1 MRKDID
7 CCFHVKLYTEEEYRE
22 IIRKIKKQFNKKE
35 TITYKEI
42 QNLQKEY
49 KLGEKNI
56 REIFEI
62 PEKIKI
68 EEITNL
74 NISQNKYY
82 KKEEL
87 TKQDKQKIKKEIM
100 KYTKKKDEITLD
112 ELKIIKEN
120 TKYTDYEIK
129 KALGINPEKYKQ
141 FIHQRTKILDIITYE
156 EERKIYFLKLDLKL
170 LYKYGEREYTKQ
182 EIDNICKEYK
192 ITKKKFIKYIIG
204 TRKNYKLMNKAF
216 NKNEENWY
224 IGENKN
230 ASPQFIEKLYDESD
244 KIIEYQAKNLI
255 YTYNVRESY
264 KELKQAAYLELIE
277 RGGKIEFNF
286 SYDKQF
292 AI

>member
-1 MRKDID
+1 METKSHVLEAILDNYEIRNGERITYEKVKEIINNTNLELKDLKKCFGIQWKSYAKMRKDIN

-100 KYTKKKDEITLD
+100 KYTKKKDEDSIVYYYIKVEETIDLPSMTFLLYESTRKEIEISVKGFIGQTIEAKKKNPKDKVIGLMNYIED
-112 ELKIIKEN
+112 EE
-120 TKYTDYEIK
+120 
-129 KALGINPEKYKQ
+129 
-141 FIHQRTKILDIITYE
+141 DIISMWTY
-156 EERKIYFLKLDLKL
+156 L
-170 LYKYGEREYTKQ
+170 
-182 EIDNICKEYK
+182 
-192 ITKKKFIKYIIG
+192 
-204 TRKNYKLMNKAF
+204 
-216 NKNEENWY
+216 
-224 IGENKN
+224 
-230 ASPQFIEKLYDESD
+230 
-244 KIIEYQAKNLI
+244 
-255 YTYNVRESY
+255 
-264 KELKQAAYLELIE
+264 
-277 RGGKIEFNF
+277 
-286 SYDKQF
+286 
-292 AI
+292 